1 MIDLRSDTVTKPTP
15 AMREAMFKA
24 EVGDDV
30 YAEDPTVI
38 RLQEQVAERL
48 GMEAALFVPSGVMA
62 NQTAIKTHT
71 QPGDEVIVES
81 GAHIIQ
87 YETGAA
93 PVISGVQLRTFVA
106 TRGIPSVE
114 AIAPLVRGTNY
125 HLPVTRLV
133 CLENTHNKA
142 GGTVV
147 PVETVRAIR
156 DFTKERG
163 IALHMDGA
171 RLWNACVANGTKP
184 SDYGRLVD
192 SMAVCFSKGL
202 GAPIGSAVVGK
213 KEWVQKARRVRKM
226 LGGGMRQVGMIAA
239 AALYALEHHVDR
251 LAEDHANAKLFADI
265 VSRSKSLTIDH
276 DTVETNIVAMDV
288 TRTGKDAAQ
297 LVALAREH
305 GVLLT
310 DMDPRTLR
318 ATTHL
323 DVTREEVRIA
333 AETLLKLVP

>member
-1 MIDLRSDTVTKPTP
+1 MIDLRSDTVTKPTR
-15 AMREAMFKA
+15 AMRDAMMRA

-30 YAEDPTVI
+30 YAEDPTVN
-38 RLQEQVAERL
+38 RLQERVAELL

-71 QPGDEVIVES
+71 IPGDEVIVES
-81 GAHIIQ
+81 GSHIIQ

-93 PVISGVQLRTFVA
+93 PVISGVQLRTFA
-106 TRGIPSVE
+106 ASRGIPSVDL
-114 AIAPLVRGTNY
+114 IAPLVRGTNY

-147 PVETVRAIR
+147 PLEAVHSIR
-156 DFTKERG
+156 HFTRDRG
-163 IALHMDGA
+163 IHLHMDGA
-171 RLWNACVANGTKP
+171 RIWNACVASGTKP
-184 SDYGRLVD
+184 AEYGRLVD

-202 GAPIGSAVVGK
+202 GAPVGSAVAGT
-213 KEWVQKARRVRKM
+213 KEWIQKARRVRKM

-239 AALYALEHHVDR
+239 AALYALEHHVER
-251 LAEDHANAKLFADI
+251 LADDHANAKRFAEI
-265 VSRSKSLTIDH
+265 VVRSRSLAIDLS
-276 DTVETNIVAMDV
+276 TVETNIVAMDV
-288 TRTGKDAAQ
+288 SKTGRDAAELVQ
-297 LVALAREH
+297 LAAAQ

-323 DVTREEVRIA
+323 DVTTEQVVKA
-333 AETLLKLVP
+333 AEVVLSLVP

>member
-15 AMREAMFKA
+15 AMREAMMRA

-30 YAEDPTVI
+30 YAEDPTVN
-38 RLQEQVAERL
+38 RLQVRVAEIL

-71 QPGDEVIVES
+71 VPGDEVIVES
-81 GAHIIQ
+81 GCHILQ

-93 PVISGVQLRTFVA
+93 PVISGVQLRTFA
-106 TRGIPSVE
+106 APRGIPS
-114 AIAPLVRGTNY
+114 ADLLAPLVRGTNY

-147 PVETVRAIR
+147 PPETVRSIR
-156 DFTKERG
+156 SFTKDRG
-163 IALHMDGA
+163 IHLHMDGA
-171 RLWNACVANGTKP
+171 RLWNACVANGTTP
-184 SDYGRLVD
+184 ADYGRLVD

-202 GAPIGSAVVGK
+202 GAPIGSAVAGT
-213 KEWVQKARRVRKM
+213 KEWIQRARRVRKM
-226 LGGGMRQVGMIAA
+226 LGGGMRQVGLIAA
-239 AALYALEHHVDR
+239 AALYALEHHVER
-251 LAEDHANAKLFADI
+251 LADDHANAKRFAQI
-265 VSRSKSLTIDH
+265 VSASTTLSIDLA
-276 DTVETNIVAMDV
+276 TVETNIVAMDV
-288 TRTGKDAAQ
+288 SKTGKDAAE
-297 LVALAREH
+297 LVKMAGAR

-323 DVTREEVRIA
+323 DVTTDQVVKA
-333 AETLLKLVP
+333 AEVVLSLAP

>member
-15 AMREAMFKA
+15 AMRTAMMNA

-38 RLQEQVAERL
+38 RLQERVADML

-71 QPGDEVIVES
+71 LPGDEVIVES

-93 PVISGVQLRTFVA
+93 PVISGVQLRTFTA
-106 TRGIPSVE
+106 PRGIPSVDL
-114 AIAPLVRGTNY
+114 IAPLVRGTNY

-147 PVETVRAIR
+147 PLDVVSSIR
-156 DFTKERG
+156 QFTKERG

-171 RLWNACVANGTKP
+171 RIWNACVANGTKP
-184 SDYGRLVD
+184 AEYGRLVD
-192 SMAVCFSKGL
+192 SMSVCFSKGL
-202 GAPIGSAVVGK
+202 GAPIGSAIVGK
-213 KEWVQKARRVRKM
+213 KEWVLKARRVRKM
-226 LGGGMRQVGMIAA
+226 LGGGMRQVGIIAA

-265 VSRSKSLTIDH
+265 VSRSDTLTIDRS
-276 DTVETNIVAMDV
+276 TVETNIVAMDV
-288 TRTGKDAAQ
+288 LKTGKDAAE
-297 LVALAREH
+297 LVAMAKPH

-323 DVTREEVRIA
+323 DVTADQVVSA
-333 AETLLKLVP
+333 AQTLLELVP